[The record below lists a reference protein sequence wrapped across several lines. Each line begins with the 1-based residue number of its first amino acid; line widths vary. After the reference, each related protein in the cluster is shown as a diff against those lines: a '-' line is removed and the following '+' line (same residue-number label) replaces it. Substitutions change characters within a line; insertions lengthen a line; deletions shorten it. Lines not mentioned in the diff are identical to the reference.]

1 MSHRPAE
8 RLAVHG
14 RLPPWNSHHDKQHSC
29 HCRACRWR
37 GARATRVSADRRLVP
52 FTCGRR
58 PPLTEDR
65 GSPEAGNHRRRGS
78 GQGVGTHGEAPR
90 KTYKQRRAEAAAARD
105 ARRREGAEAARKPD
119 PTGGVYDPVKPPPGK
134 P

>member
-1 MSHRPAE
+1 MTNSILVIAALVAGAA
-8 RLAVHG
+8 LA
-14 RLPPWNSHHDKQHSC
+14 PP
-29 HCRACRWR
+29 
-37 GARATRVSADRRLVP
+37 VSAQ
-52 FTCGRR
+52 TAAS
-58 PPLTEDR
+58 
-65 GSPEAGNHRRRGS
+65 SPSPAAGDHPSPKTAAHPKQETTGAVAADKAS
-78 GQGVGTHGEAPR
+78 APTAKPPR